1 MTPFA
6 QNVKRLLGERNIPQT
21 RLAEYLGVSRQTV
34 NFWIREKCEPSL
46 DHLIRVADFFQVTTD
61 ELLGRNK

>member
-6 QNVKRLLGERNIPQT
+6 ENVKRLLEERDIPQT
-21 RLAEYLGVSRQTV
+21 RLAEFLGVSRQTV

-46 DHLIRVADFFQVTTD
+46 DHLIRVADFFHVTTD
-61 ELLGRNK
+61 ELLGRKQ